1 MAFGGRGPRYNAS
14 THALH
19 GTYFNDVHVL
29 DLGLMA
35 WARVRVQGA
44 APAPRAGHTAVV
56 LADGLRVLL
65 FGGED
70 GEGPLADLHVLDVP
84 RRVWWQAHARARVR
98 A

>member
-1 MAFGGRGPRYNAS
+1 
-14 THALH
+14 
-19 GTYFNDVHVL
+19 
-29 DLGLMA
+29 
-35 WARVRVQGA
+35 
-44 APAPRAGHTAVV
+44 V